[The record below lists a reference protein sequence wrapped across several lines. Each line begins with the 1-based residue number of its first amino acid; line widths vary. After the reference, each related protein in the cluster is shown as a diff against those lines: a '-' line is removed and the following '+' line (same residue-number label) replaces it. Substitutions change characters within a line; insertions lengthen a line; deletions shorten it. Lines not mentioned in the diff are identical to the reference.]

1 MKYADVIVDITL
13 EKLDRTF
20 QYGIPAEMES
30 DVTVGSEVLIPFGR
44 GNRKVAGFVLSLSNE
59 AKVPKESMKEI
70 LSVQKA
76 KKESENTTGQLI
88 ALAGWISDHFGST
101 MNQALKTVFPTGNR
115 GKIQEKKLVR
125 LAVGE
130 AEGRTALEDMKK
142 AKRHS
147 LARERLLSEL
157 LDQKEIPWDLI
168 TGKLHIGS
176 YVIRDLEAR
185 GLAIVE
191 SVRAFRDPLWDLKRE
206 EKDLHLTEE
215 QAACIETVRQ
225 DQARGIRKPYLL
237 YGVTGSGKTEVYME
251 LIQDCLD
258 RGEEAIV
265 LIPEIALTYQ
275 TVMRFYQRFGDLV
288 SILNSRMSPG
298 ERMDQL
304 DRARNGSCRIMVG
317 PRSALFTPFSHLG
330 LMIVDEEHESS
341 YKSEQAPRYHA
352 RDVAIRRGEL
362 SHATVILGSATP
374 SVETYEAAADGKI
387 GFLQMKKRVEERP
400 LPTCEI
406 EDLRE
411 ELRSGNRSILSRR
424 LQDLMTDRLN
434 KGEQI
439 MLFLNRRGMMG
450 FVSCRSCGKSIKC
463 PHCDVSLTL
472 HRDGKLHCHYC
483 GYTRPMPKVCP
494 TCGSPYIGGFRAG
507 TEKVEEAVKKI
518 FPKARVLRMDADTT
532 RTRGSYRQILEQ
544 FSNREADI
552 LVGTQMIVKGHD
564 FPYVTLVGILAADMS
579 LNAADFRGAE
589 RTFQLI
595 TQAAG
600 RAGRGQIPGQ
610 VVIQTYQPDHYSIQ
624 CAAAQ
629 DYPAFYQ
636 EEIQYR
642 RLLDYPPAGHLLMI
656 LLTSEKKD
664 HLETEAKELASY
676 LREEGKTETL
686 SQVRVLGPEDAG
698 IARIRDVWRKTVYLK
713 HSSYDKLVLAK
724 NLATV
729 YIQEK
734 QRYSDVYIWFDFDP
748 L

>member
-1 MKYADVIVDITL
+1 MNYADVIVDITL

-20 QYGIPAEMES
+20 QYRIPAGLTS
-30 DVTVGSEVLIPFGR
+30 SVRIGSEVLVPFGR
-44 GNRKVAGFVLSLSNE
+44 GGRRLSGFVVALSDE
-59 AKVPKESMKEI
+59 AKVPEASMKDI
-70 LSVQKA
+70 LSVEETG
-76 KKESENTTGQLI
+76 KEGDKTTGQLI
-88 ALAGWISDHFGST
+88 ELAGWIAEHFGST

-115 GKIQEKKLVR
+115 GKIREKKLVR
-125 LAVGE
+125 LAVDE
-130 AEGRTALEDMKK
+130 VSGRKALDELLQGR
-142 AKRHS
+142 RHS

-157 LDQKEIPWDLI
+157 LDQKEIPWDVI

-176 YVIRDLEAR
+176 PVIRDLEAR
-185 GLAIVE
+185 GLARVD
-191 SVRAFRDPLWDLKRE
+191 SVRTYRDPIGDLKKE
-206 EKDLHLTEE
+206 EKRVELSEE
-215 QAACIETVRQ
+215 QKDCLSIVRK
-225 DQARGIRKPYLL
+225 DREAGIRKPYLL

-275 TVMRFYQRFGDLV
+275 TVMRFYQRFGELV

-330 LMIVDEEHESS
+330 LIIVDEEHESS

-352 RDVAIRRGEL
+352 RDVAVKRGEL
-362 SHATVILGSATP
+362 AGATVILGSATP
-374 SVETYEAAADGKI
+374 SVETFEAAEEGKI
-387 GFLQMKKRVEERP
+387 GLLTMKKRVEERP
-400 LPTCEI
+400 LPSCEI
-406 EDLRE
+406 EDLRQE
-411 ELRSGNRSILSRR
+411 MREGNRSILSRR
-424 LQDLMTDRLN
+424 LQELMTDRLD

-463 PHCDVSLTL
+463 PHCDVSLSL
-472 HRDGKLHCHYC
+472 HRDGRLHCHYC
-483 GYTRPMPKVCP
+483 GYSVPMPKTCP

-507 TEKVEEAVKKI
+507 TEKVEEAVRAR

-532 RTRGSYRQILEQ
+532 RAKGSYREILEK
-544 FSNREADI
+544 FANREADI

-579 LNAADFRGAE
+579 LNASDFRGSE

-629 DYPAFYQ
+629 DYPAFYEQ
-636 EEIQYR
+636 EIEYR

-656 LLTSEKKD
+656 LLTSENAD
-664 HLETEAKELASY
+664 HVRKESESLASA
-676 LREEGKTETL
+676 LREELKKDPD
-686 SQVRVLGPEDAG
+686 SRVRVLGPEDAA
-698 IARIRDVWRKTVYLK
+698 IARVRDVWRKTIYLK
-713 HSSYDKLVLAK
+713 DASYDRLVLAK
-724 NLATV
+724 DLAAV
-729 YIQEK
+729 YIREK
-734 QRYSDVYIWFDFDP
+734 LKYSDVYVWFDFDP